1 MKPVTLSILCLL
13 SAALS
18 AADLALPAPRKS
30 GGMTLAEALNTRH
43 TVRRFAERQVTL
55 PELSAVLWMANGVN
69 RPDGKRT
76 APSARNRQ
84 EIMIYV
90 TTADGT
96 YLYDAPA
103 HALKEV
109 TKTDL
114 RAAAGGFPA
123 PCYLI
128 LVADTR
134 KQTQRDFALID
145 SGYVSQN
152 IYLAARSLG
161 LGTCAMARIADRDT
175 LRRELALGEN
185 LLLLVHPLGTPAK

>member
-1 MKPVTLSILCLL
+1 MKSITLSVLCLL
-13 SAALS
+13 SAALT
-18 AADLALPAPRKS
+18 AADLALPAPQKS

-43 TVRRFAERQVTL
+43 TVRRFTDRQVTL

-76 APSARNRQ
+76 APSARNKQ

-96 YLYDAPA
+96 YLYDASA

-114 RAAAGGFPA
+114 RSAAGAFPA

-128 LVADTR
+128 LVADMQ
-134 KQTQRDFALID
+134 KQTRRDFALID

-152 IYLAARSLG
+152 IYLAATALN
-161 LGTCAMARIADRDT
+161 LGTCAMARIADRDA
-175 LRRELALGEN
+175 LNRELGLGKN
-185 LLLLVHPLGTPAK
+185 LTILAHPLGTPAK